1 MSRELYGVFDTEPW
15 EAGKMCFHQLV
26 VCLFKGGH
34 DGSISSWA
42 NGVNR
47 LSSLGYIGQVDINLP
62 GNTTSMP
69 GTSCL
74 DLLARRCLPK
84 SRPPIDS
91 GEII

>member
-1 MSRELYGVFDTEPW
+1 MFGTELRKQGKCVFISLWFVLSR
-15 EAGKMCFHQLV
+15 
-26 VCLFKGGH
+26 GH
-34 DGSISSWA
+34 DGSISSRA

-47 LSSLGYIGQVDINLP
+47 LCSLGYIGQVDINLP